1 MTRFSSVLR
10 LVLLVAGVSLVIG
23 GVASIVVGG
32 VTLAQGNDPVRL
44 TVTEGPE
51 AAVPPASGL
60 LGGSVMVYTAEPA
73 TDSPRRLG
81 CELIEDDGDVASGTR
96 VGNFD
101 FALGDPITVEGTTW
115 HPFTQIELRSEP
127 ATLTCPGDTLTPA
140 ALSEQSTFGRSTTT
154 VGLVALGAGVLGLV
168 MGVPALIAGWTIRQ

>member
-1 MTRFSSVLR
+1 M
-10 LVLLVAGVSLVIG
+10 
-23 GVASIVVGG
+23 VVGG
-32 VTLAQGNDPVRL
+32 LASMIVGGLTLARGTDPVRL
-44 TVTEGPE
+44 TVAEGTQV
-51 AAVPPASGL
+51 AVPASSGL

-168 MGVPALIAGWTIRQ
+168 MGVVALIVGWTIRR